1 MVNNFHA
8 SYVSTPIGSWG
19 GKLGRR
25 YLSMWKTL
33 MHASLPLY
41 VSRTAQ
47 SQEEY
52 SMLVSQCMEEV
63 DVTRS
68 FCNVWIC
75 HGQKR

>member
-19 GKLGRR
+19 GKLGRK
-25 YLSMWKTL
+25 YLSMWKAL
-33 MHASLPLY
+33 MQASLPLY
-41 VSRTAQ
+41 VSSTAQ
-47 SQEEY
+47 SEEEY
-52 SMLVSQCMEEV
+52 GMLVSRCMEEI

-75 HGQKR
+75 NGQKR